1 MEETDTHTPSMS
13 MTKDSLRNKLCTTEK
28 KGQVTYIAP
37 LQPTTLASVKTWG
50 IHQEL
55 IV

>member
-1 MEETDTHTPSMS
+1 MS
-13 MTKDSLRNKLCTTEK
+13 ISDNSPEKNNQKKGNK

-55 IV
+55 VV